1 MENLLN
7 IAAKNMEQARQI
19 IRDTHIISIWESV
32 GAEINLVGSLKMGLM
47 MKHKDIDFHIY
58 TPTLTPSVSF
68 AAIAKLAE
76 HPAIKQIEYINS
88 IDTDEHCIEWHASY
102 LAPDNTPW
110 QIDMIH
116 ILKGSR
122 YDGYF
127 ERVAERIA
135 TVLTPETRNTILQ
148 LKYETPDTE
157 KIMGI
162 EYYQAVI
169 QDGIRTYAD
178 FMKWREDHP
187 TNRII
192 EWIP

>member
-7 IAAKNMEQARQI
+7 IAAQNMEQARQI
-19 IRDTHIISIWESV
+19 IRDTRIISIWESV

-68 AAIAKLAE
+68 AAITQLAE
-76 HPAIKQIEYINS
+76 HPAIKRIEYINS

-102 LAPDNTPW
+102 LAPDNTSW

-135 TVLTPETRNTILQ
+135 AVLTPETRNTILL

-178 FMKWREDHP
+178 FMKWRETHP

>member
-7 IAAKNMEQARQI
+7 ISAQNMEQARQI
-19 IRDTHIISIWESV
+19 IRDTRIIPIWESV
-32 GAEINLVGSLKMGLM
+32 GAEINLVGSLKMGL
-47 MKHKDIDFHIY
+47 I
-58 TPTLTPSVSF
+58 SF
-68 AAIAKLAE
+68 AAIAKLAD

-88 IDTDEHCIEWHASY
+88 INTDEHCIEWHASY
-102 LAPDNTPW
+102 LAPDNTSW

-135 TVLTPETRNTILQ
+135 AVLTPETRNTILQ

-178 FMKWREDHP
+178 FIKWRENHP